1 MEDSQ
6 DGAVAS
12 SSAAQHS
19 TLKKP
24 LVVHVDESHP
34 FDLESYIANYSGKL
48 ISSPRPD
55 ANTFPFNQA
64 GLLSTD

>member
-6 DGAVAS
+6 DGTVAS
-12 SSAAQHS
+12 SSTAQHS

-34 FDLESYIANYSGKL
+34 FDLESYVANYSGKTASCPRL
-48 ISSPRPD
+48 DTDTLPSIRPD
-55 ANTFPFNQA
+55 CHR
-64 GLLSTD
+64 